1 MVHGADRETVGSA
14 CRLLTQVW
22 LRTDGTLAE
31 IWFDGGFSVP
41 GMKDRLLTLLQE
53 KQPRAAV
60 FNGCGLAKNA
70 VAWIGTESGHAPY
83 PVWNTQDGCP
93 SGAGTPDGA
102 SYVPK
107 EVDLT
112 LQNSDTWF
120 YKEGMGYRSLSEM
133 VSICKI
139 VILSRFVALP
149 SR

>member
-1 MVHGADRETVGSA
+1 MTQTETSA
-14 CRLLTQVW
+14 ARGLTD
-22 LRTDGTLAE
+22 L
-31 IWFDGGFSVP
+31 FCN
-41 GMKDRLLTLLQE
+41 
-53 KQPRAAV
+53 PR
-60 FNGCGLAKNA
+60 
-70 VAWIGTESGHAPY
+70 Y

-139 VILSRFVALP
+139 VILSRFACFP

>member
-1 MVHGADRETVGSA
+1 M
-14 CRLLTQVW
+14 
-22 LRTDGTLAE
+22 
-31 IWFDGGFSVP
+31 
-41 GMKDRLLTLLQE
+41 
-53 KQPRAAV
+53 

-133 VSICKI
+133 VSIYHDSVGHGGNMLLNI
-139 VILSRFVALP
+139 VRAAALLSAFSP
-149 SR
+149 G

>member
-1 MVHGADRETVGSA
+1 M
-14 CRLLTQVW
+14 
-22 LRTDGTLAE
+22 
-31 IWFDGGFSVP
+31 
-41 GMKDRLLTLLQE
+41 
-53 KQPRAAV
+53 

-133 VSICKI
+133 VAHALFCKI
-139 VILSRFVALP
+139 ARFVSLKIPHNLARFYR
-149 SR
+149 SASTTTRWATAATCC

>member
-1 MVHGADRETVGSA
+1 
-14 CRLLTQVW
+14 
-22 LRTDGTLAE
+22 
-31 IWFDGGFSVP
+31 
-41 GMKDRLLTLLQE
+41 MKDRLLNLLQE